1 MKNIIRFIMALTIV
15 LVAAITY
22 SGIASAAQVT
32 RINKNKGH
40 IYINEGK
47 EAGFIIG
54 ASVCFFSDSGEI
66 LVCGKI
72 RRTTPSYAVV
82 KIDNRSAKKI
92 KNGMKAQLH
101 TIEEKK
107 GKIPDKSY

>member
-1 MKNIIRFIMALTIV
+1 MVLNIVVVTAV
-15 LVAAITY
+15 VY
-22 SGIASAAQVT
+22 DGIASAAQVT
-32 RINKNKGH
+32 RMNKNKGH
-40 IYINEGK
+40 IYIDEGK
-47 EAGFIIG
+47 DAGFVLG

-92 KNGMKAQLH
+92 KIGMEAQLS
-101 TIEEKK
+101 TGEEQRGKMPGK
-107 GKIPDKSY
+107 GY

>member
-1 MKNIIRFIMALTIV
+1 MALTMV
-15 LVAAITY
+15 VVTVITY

-32 RINKNKGH
+32 RINRNKGH

-66 LVCGKI
+66 IVCGKI

-82 KIDNRSAKKI
+82 KVDKQSAKKI
-92 KNGMKAQLH
+92 KNGMEAQLH
-101 TIEEKK
+101 TGEEKK
-107 GKIPDKSY
+107 